1 MTSSLRDAAS
11 RTVSFEPPAIGRS
24 TEATLPDLL
33 QRRVESPSI
42 RRLLL
47 AAVENFW
54 KSGFHASSTRDIAK
68 RAKLSPA
75 AVYVHFK
82 SKEELLFTI
91 IVVVA
96 ERLHERLATTSQ
108 EAGGPTE
115 RLKRIVQDY
124 VAFPLKMYKAACV
137 ANTEF
142 NFLNSTQRKDI
153 VKIRDALELIVADCL
168 REGCAT
174 GEFRIKDIDMMRT
187 AIVAMCRSV
196 LSWYSPRGRLTPE
209 EIGEYYS
216 ELAISMVKPAK

>member
-11 RTVSFEPPAIGRS
+11 RTLSFAPSTMGRP
-24 TEATLPDLL
+24 TESTLPDLF

-47 AAVENFW
+47 AAVDSFW
-54 KSGFHASSTRDIAK
+54 KSGFHASSTREIAK

-96 ERLHERLATTSQ
+96 ERLHERLAATSQ
-108 EAGGPTE
+108 EAGDPTK

-142 NFLNSTQRKDI
+142 NFLNLAQRKDI
-153 VKIRDALELIVADCL
+153 VKIRDALELIVTDCL
-168 REGCAT
+168 KEGCAT
-174 GEFRIKDIDMMRT
+174 GEFKIKDIDMMRM
-187 AIVAMCRSV
+187 AILALCRSV
-196 LSWYSPRGRLTPE
+196 LGWYSPRGRLSPE
-209 EIGEYYS
+209 QIGEYYA
-216 ELAISMVKPAK
+216 ELVVSMVDAAK

>member
-11 RTVSFEPPAIGRS
+11 RTLSFEPSGIGRS
-24 TEATLPDLL
+24 AEATLPDLF

-47 AAVENFW
+47 AAVDNFW

-96 ERLHERLATTSQ
+96 ERLHERLLATSQ
-108 EAGGPTE
+108 ETGGPTE

-124 VAFPLKMYKAACV
+124 VAFPLKMYKAAYI

-142 NFLNSTQRKDI
+142 NFLNPAQRKDI
-153 VKIRDALELIVADCL
+153 VRIRDALELIVADCL

-174 GEFRIKDIDMMRT
+174 GEFGIKDIDMMKT

-196 LSWYSPRGRLTPE
+196 LRWYSPRGRLTPE
-209 EIGEYYS
+209 EIGEYYAA
-216 ELAISMVKPAK
+216 LAISMVKAAK

>member
-11 RTVSFEPPAIGRS
+11 RTLSFEPSTAGRS
-24 TEATLPDLL
+24 TESTLPDLF

-47 AAVENFW
+47 AAVDSFW

-96 ERLHERLATTSQ
+96 ERLHERLAATSQ
-108 EAGGPTE
+108 EAGNPTE
-115 RLKRIVQDY
+115 RLQRIVQDY
-124 VAFPLKMYKAACV
+124 VAFPLKMFKAASV

-142 NFLNSTQRKDI
+142 NFLNPAQRKDI
-153 VKIRDALELIVADCL
+153 VKIRGELELIVANCL
-168 REGCAT
+168 KDGCAT
-174 GEFRIKDIDMMRT
+174 GEFRIKDIDMMKT
-187 AIVAMCRSV
+187 AIVALCRSV
-196 LSWYSPRGRLTPE
+196 LRWYSPRGRLSPE
-209 EIGEYYS
+209 QIGEYYAG
-216 ELAISMVKPAK
+216 LVASMVKPAK

>member
-11 RTVSFEPPAIGRS
+11 RTLSFEPPTIGRS
-24 TEATLPDLL
+24 TESTLPDLF
-33 QRRVESPSI
+33 QRRVESASI

-47 AAVENFW
+47 AAVDSFW
-54 KSGFHASSTRDIAK
+54 KNGFHASSTRDIAK

-96 ERLHERLATTSQ
+96 ERLHERLAATSQ
-108 EAGGPTE
+108 EAGDPTE

-124 VAFPLKMYKAACV
+124 VAFPLKMFKAASV

-142 NFLNSTQRKDI
+142 NFLNPGQRKDI

-174 GEFRIKDIDMMRT
+174 GEFRIKDIDMMKT
-187 AIVAMCRSV
+187 AIVALCRSV
-196 LSWYSPRGRLTPE
+196 LRWYSPRGRLSPE
-209 EIGEYYS
+209 QIGEYYAG
-216 ELAISMVKPAK
+216 LVASMVKPAK

>member
-11 RTVSFEPPAIGRS
+11 RTLSFEPSTVGRS
-24 TEATLPDLL
+24 TESTLPDLF

-47 AAVENFW
+47 AAVDSFW

-96 ERLHERLATTSQ
+96 ERLHERLAATSQ
-108 EAGGPTE
+108 ESGDPTE

-124 VAFPLKMYKAACV
+124 VTFPLKMFKAASV

-142 NFLNSTQRKDI
+142 NFLNSAQRRDI

-168 REGCAT
+168 KEGCAT
-174 GEFRIKDIDMMRT
+174 GEFNIKDIDMMKT
-187 AIVAMCRSV
+187 AIVALCRSV
-196 LSWYSPRGRLTPE
+196 LRWYSPRGRLTPE
-209 EIGEYYS
+209 QIGEYYAG
-216 ELAISMVKPAK
+216 LVVSMVKPAK

>member
-11 RTVSFEPPAIGRS
+11 RTLSFEPSAVGRS
-24 TEATLPDLL
+24 TESTLPDLF

-47 AAVENFW
+47 AAVDSFW

-96 ERLHERLATTSQ
+96 ERLHERLAATSQ
-108 EAGGPTE
+108 EAGNPTE
-115 RLKRIVQDY
+115 RLQRIVQDY
-124 VAFPLKMYKAACV
+124 VAFPLKMFKAASV

-142 NFLNSTQRKDI
+142 NFLNPAQRKDI
-153 VKIRDALELIVADCL
+153 VKIRAALELIVTDCL
-168 REGCAT
+168 KDGCVT
-174 GEFRIKDIDMMRT
+174 GEFRIKDIDMMKT
-187 AIVAMCRSV
+187 AIVALCRSV
-196 LSWYSPRGRLTPE
+196 LRWYSPRGRLSPE
-209 EIGEYYS
+209 QIGEYYAG
-216 ELAISMVKPAK
+216 LVASMVKPAK

>member
-11 RTVSFEPPAIGRS
+11 RTLSFEPPGIGRS
-24 TEATLPDLL
+24 AEATLPDLL

-47 AAVENFW
+47 AAVDNFW
-54 KSGFHASSTRDIAK
+54 KSGFHASNTRDIAK

-96 ERLHERLATTSQ
+96 ERLHERLVATAR

-115 RLKRIVQDY
+115 RLKRIVRDY
-124 VAFPLKMYKAACV
+124 VAFPLKMYKAAYI

-142 NFLNSTQRKDI
+142 NFLNPAQRRDI
-153 VKIRDALELIVADCL
+153 VRIRDALELIVADCL

-174 GEFRIKDIDMMRT
+174 GEFSIKDIDMMKT
-187 AIVAMCRSV
+187 AIVALCRSV
-196 LSWYSPRGRLTPE
+196 LRWYSPRGRLTPE
-209 EIGEYYS
+209 EIGEYYAK
-216 ELAISMVKPAK
+216 LAISMVKPTT

>member
-11 RTVSFEPPAIGRS
+11 KTLSFEPSTIGRS
-24 TEATLPDLL
+24 AESTLPDLF

-47 AAVENFW
+47 AAVDSFW

-96 ERLHERLATTSQ
+96 ERLHERLAATSQ
-108 EAGGPTE
+108 EAGDPTE

-124 VAFPLKMYKAACV
+124 VAFPLKMFKAASV

-142 NFLNSTQRKDI
+142 NFLNPAQRKDI
-153 VKIRDALELIVADCL
+153 VKIRDALELIVTDCL
-168 REGCAT
+168 RAGCVT
-174 GEFRIKDIDMMRT
+174 GEFRIKDIDMMKT
-187 AIVAMCRSV
+187 AIVALCRSV
-196 LSWYSPRGRLTPE
+196 LRWYSPRGRLSPE
-209 EIGEYYS
+209 QIGEYYA
-216 ELAISMVKPAK
+216 ELVVSMVKAAK